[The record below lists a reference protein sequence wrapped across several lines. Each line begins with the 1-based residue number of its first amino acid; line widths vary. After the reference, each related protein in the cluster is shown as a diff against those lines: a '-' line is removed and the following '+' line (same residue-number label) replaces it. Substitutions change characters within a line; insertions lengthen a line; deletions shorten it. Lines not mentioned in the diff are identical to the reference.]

1 MNLKTKSIK
10 KDIVVVG
17 GGPAGMA
24 AGLRGAEEGADVM
37 IVEREIEL
45 GGILNQCIHNG
56 FGVEIYGEELTG
68 PEYAER
74 FTSQISESSVD
85 VRLNTFVLSMRPDKS
100 MTLLTPDGLLEVEA
114 EAVVLATGA
123 RERSRGEIQIPG
135 DRPAGVMPAGTAQE
149 IINKK
154 GFMPGKKVFVLGS
167 GDIGLIIARR
177 LTWEGAEVVGVAEIM
192 DYPTGLNRNVVQCL
206 NDYDIPL
213 HLSHTVTDIYGSSQ
227 LEGIELSRV
236 DEDLQPIEGTEKDI
250 DVDLLLLSVGLVPEN
265 DFFKEVGVTLSQKTQ
280 GPIVDEW
287 FQTDVPGIFGC
298 GNSVHVE
305 DLVDWVTMDG
315 FRAGDGAVAYA
326 GNGSLP
332 ESEKEVVAGENVN
345 YVVPHKVSGEDEFSF
360 AFRVEEPMEN
370 ADISIKDTDISF
382 FEQIV
387 TPGEMEVKDIEEDD
401 LEELEGLDEFE
412 VEVTRRF

>member
-74 FTSQISESSVD
+74 FTSQIGDSSVD

-100 MTLLTPDGLLEVEA
+100 MTLLTPDGLLEVQA
-114 EAVVLATGA
+114 KAVVLATGA

-167 GDIGLIIARR
+167 GDIGLIISRR
-177 LTWEGAEVVGVAEIM
+177 LTWEGAEVAGVAEIM

-206 NDYDIPL
+206 HDYDIPL
-213 HLSHTVTDIYGSSQ
+213 HLSHTVTDIYGSNR
-227 LEGIELSRV
+227 LEGIELTRV
-236 DEDLQPIEGTEKDI
+236 DEDLQPVEGTEKDI

-265 DFFKEVGVTLSQKTQ
+265 DFFKEAGVTLSQKTR

-332 ESEKEVVAGENVN
+332 KSEKEVVAGENVN
-345 YVVPHKVSGEDEFSF
+345 YVVPHNVSGEDEFRF
-360 AFRVEEPMEN
+360 ALRVEEPMEN

-387 TPGEMEVKDIEEDD
+387 TPGEMEVKDVEEED
-401 LEELEGLDEFE
+401 LEELEDLDELE

>member
-1 MNLKTKSIK
+1 MTKSINRIK

-24 AGLRGAEEGADVM
+24 AAIRGAEEGADVM
-37 IVEREIEL
+37 LVERDIEL

-74 FTSQISESSVD
+74 FTRRIGENQVD
-85 VRLNTFVLSMRPDKS
+85 VRLDSYVLSLRPDKVI
-100 MTLLTPDGLLEVEA
+100 TLLTPKGVFEVDS

-123 RERSRGEIQIPG
+123 REKSRGEIQIPG
-135 DRPAGVMPAGTAQE
+135 DRPSGVMPAGTAQKF
-149 IINKK
+149 INKK

-167 GDIGLIIARR
+167 GDIGLIISRR

-206 NDYDIPL
+206 HDYDIPL
-213 HLSHTVTDIYGSSQ
+213 HLQHTVTDIYGTDR

-236 DEDLQPIEGTEKDI
+236 DENFQPIEGSGKDI

-265 DFFKEVGVTLSQKTQ
+265 DFFKEAGVTLSEKTN
-280 GPIVDEW
+280 GAVVDEW

-298 GNSVHVE
+298 GNAIHIE
-305 DLVDWVTMDG
+305 DLVDWVTLDG
-315 FRAGDGAVAYA
+315 FRAGEGAIAYA

-332 ESEKEVVAGENVN
+332 SAGKDVVAGKNVN
-345 YVVPHKVSGEDEFSF
+345 YVVPQEVSGEDDFRFSL
-360 AFRVEEPMEN
+360 RVTEPMEN
-370 ADISIKDTDISF
+370 VNISIKGTDISYF
-382 FEQIV
+382 QKIV
-387 TPGEMEVKDIEEDD
+387 TPGEMEVEEVSEEDLGQLTD
-401 LEELEGLDEFE
+401 LDTIE
-412 VEVTRRF
+412 VEVTRR

>member
-1 MNLKTKSIK
+1 MNKRIKKTK
-10 KDIVVVG
+10 KDIVVIG

-24 AGLRGAEEGADVM
+24 AAIRGAEEGADVM
-37 IVEREIEL
+37 LVERDIEL

-74 FTSQISESSVD
+74 FTRRIGESRVD
-85 VRLNTFVLSMRPDKS
+85 VRLNSFVLSLRPDKTMS
-100 MTLLTPDGLLEVEA
+100 LLTPNGVLEVEA
-114 EAVVLATGA
+114 SAVVLATGA
-123 RERSRGEIQIPG
+123 REKSRGEIQIPG
-135 DRPAGVMPAGTAQE
+135 DRPSGVMPAGTAQKF
-149 IINKK
+149 INKK

-167 GDIGLIIARR
+167 GDIGLIISRR

-206 NDYDIPL
+206 HDYDIPL
-213 HLSHTVTDIYGSSQ
+213 HLSHTVTDIYGKDR

-236 DEDLQPIEGTEKDI
+236 DEDFQPIEGSSKDI

-265 DFFKEVGVTLSQKTQ
+265 DFFKEAGVSLSEKTQ
-280 GPIVDEW
+280 GALVDEW

-298 GNSVHVE
+298 GNAVHIE

-326 GNGSLP
+326 GNDSLP
-332 ESEKEVVAGENVN
+332 SADKDVVAGDNVN
-345 YVVPHKVSGEDEFSF
+345 YVVPHEVSGEDEFRF
-360 AFRVEEPMEN
+360 ALRVTEPMEN
-370 ADISIKDTDISF
+370 VDISIKGTDISYF
-382 FEQIV
+382 KQIV
-387 TPGEMEVKDIEEDD
+387 TPGEMEVEEVSEED
-401 LEELEGLDEFE
+401 LPELEGMSQLEI
-412 VEVTRRF
+412 EVTRR

>member
-1 MNLKTKSIK
+1 MNSNIKSTK

-24 AGLRGAEEGADVM
+24 AGLRGAEEGAEVM
-37 IVEREIEL
+37 IVERDIEL

-85 VRLNTFVLSMRPDKS
+85 VMLNTFVLSMRPDKS
-100 MTLLTPDGLLEVEA
+100 MTLLTPNGLLEVEA

-123 RERSRGEIQIPG
+123 RERSRGEIRIPG
-135 DRPAGVMPAGTAQE
+135 SRPSGVMPAGTAQE
-149 IINKK
+149 LINKK
-154 GFMPGKKVFVLGS
+154 GFLPGKRVFVLGS
-167 GDIGLIIARR
+167 GDIGLIISRR
-177 LTWEGAEVVGVAEIM
+177 LTWEGAEVAGVAEIM

-206 NDYDIPL
+206 HDYDIPL
-213 HLSHTVTDIYGSSQ
+213 HLSHTVTDIYGSNR
-227 LEGIELSRV
+227 LEGVELSRV
-236 DEDLQPIEGTEKDI
+236 DDNMKPVEGTGQDI

-265 DFFKEVGVTLSQKTQ
+265 DFFKEAGVTLSERTS

-298 GNSVHVE
+298 GNSVHIE

-326 GNGSLP
+326 GNGNLQSA
-332 ESEKEVVAGENVN
+332 EKDVVPGENVN
-345 YVVPHKVSGEDEFSF
+345 YVVPQKVSGEDDFRF
-360 AFRVEEPMEN
+360 ALRVEEPMEN
-370 ADISIKDTDISF
+370 ADISIKGTDISF
-382 FEQIV
+382 FEKIV
-387 TPGEMEVKDIEEDD
+387 TPGEMEVNEVEGED
-401 LEELEGLDEFE
+401 LEELQGLDEIE

>member
-1 MNLKTKSIK
+1 MNKRIKQTK
-10 KDIVVVG
+10 KDIVVIG

-24 AGLRGAEEGADVM
+24 AAIRGAEEGADVM
-37 IVEREIEL
+37 LVERDIEL

-74 FTSQISESSVD
+74 FTRRIGESRVD
-85 VRLNTFVLSMRPDKS
+85 VRLNSFVLSLRPDKTMS
-100 MTLLTPDGLLEVEA
+100 LLTPNGVLEVEA
-114 EAVVLATGA
+114 SAVVLATGA
-123 RERSRGEIQIPG
+123 REKSRGEIQIPG
-135 DRPAGVMPAGTAQE
+135 DRPSGVMPAGTAQKF
-149 IINKK
+149 INKK

-167 GDIGLIIARR
+167 GDIGLIISRR

-206 NDYDIPL
+206 HDYDIPL
-213 HLSHTVTDIYGSSQ
+213 HLSHTVTDIYGKDR

-236 DEDLQPIEGTEKDI
+236 DEDFQPIEGSSKDI

-265 DFFKEVGVTLSQKTQ
+265 DFFKEAGVSLSEKTQ
-280 GPIVDEW
+280 GALVDEW

-298 GNSVHVE
+298 GNAVHIE

-326 GNGSLP
+326 GNDSLP
-332 ESEKEVVAGENVN
+332 SADKDVVAGDNVN
-345 YVVPHKVSGEDEFSF
+345 YVVPHEVSGEDEFRF
-360 AFRVEEPMEN
+360 ALRVTEPMEN
-370 ADISIKDTDISF
+370 VDISIKGTDISYF
-382 FEQIV
+382 KQIV
-387 TPGEMEVKDIEEDD
+387 TPGEMEVEEVSEED
-401 LEELEGLDEFE
+401 LPELEGMSQLEI
-412 VEVTRRF
+412 EVTRR

>member
-1 MNLKTKSIK
+1 MNSNTKSLK

-24 AGLRGAEEGADVM
+24 AGLRGAEEGAEVM
-37 IVEREIEL
+37 IVERDIEL

-74 FTSQISESSVD
+74 FTSQIGESTVD
-85 VRLNTFVLSMRPDKS
+85 VRLNTFVLSMQPDKS
-100 MTLLTPDGLLEVEA
+100 MTLLTPNGLLEVEA

-123 RERSRGEIQIPG
+123 RERSRGEIRIPG
-135 DRPAGVMPAGTAQE
+135 GRPSGVMPAGTAQE
-149 IINKK
+149 LINKK
-154 GFMPGKKVFVLGS
+154 GFLPGKRVFVLGS
-167 GDIGLIIARR
+167 GDIGLIISRR

-206 NDYDIPL
+206 HDYDIPL
-213 HLSHTVTDIYGSSQ
+213 HLSHTVTDIYGSDR
-227 LEGIELSRV
+227 LKGIKLSRV
-236 DEDLQPIEGTEKDI
+236 DDGMQPVEGTGKDI

-265 DFFKEVGVTLSQKTQ
+265 DFFKETGVTLSEKTR

-298 GNSVHVE
+298 GNSVHIE

-326 GNGSLP
+326 GNDSLP
-332 ESEKEVVAGENVN
+332 NPEKEVIAGENIN
-345 YVVPHKVSGEDEFSF
+345 YVVPQKVSGEDPFRF
-360 AFRVEEPMEN
+360 ALRVEEPMEN
-370 ADISIKDTDISF
+370 VDISIKGTDISF
-382 FEQIV
+382 FQRIV
-387 TPGEMEVKDIEEDD
+387 TPGEMEVEEVSKDD
-401 LEELEGLDEFE
+401 LAKIKELEEFEFE
-412 VEVTRRF
+412 VKGRN

>member
-1 MNLKTKSIK
+1 
-10 KDIVVVG
+10 VVVG

-24 AGLRGAEEGADVM
+24 AAIRGAEEGADVLL
-37 IVEREIEL
+37 VERDIEL

-74 FTSQISESSVD
+74 FTRRIGENQVD
-85 VRLNTFVLSMRPDKS
+85 VRLNSYVLSLRPDKVIA
-100 MTLLTPDGLLEVEA
+100 LLTPEGVFKVDS

-123 RERSRGEIQIPG
+123 REKSRGEIRIPG
-135 DRPAGVMPAGTAQE
+135 DRPSGVMPAGTAQKF
-149 IINKK
+149 INKK

-167 GDIGLIIARR
+167 GDIGLIISRR
-177 LTWEGAEVVGVAEIM
+177 LTWEGAEVEGVAEIM

-206 NDYDIPL
+206 HDYDIPL
-213 HLSHTVTDIYGSSQ
+213 HLQHTVTDIYGTDR

-236 DEDLQPIEGTEKDI
+236 DENFQPIEGSGKDI

-265 DFFKEVGVTLSQKTQ
+265 DFFKEAGVTLSEKTQ

-298 GNSVHVE
+298 GNAVHIE

-315 FRAGDGAVAYA
+315 FRAGDGAVAFA
-326 GNGSLP
+326 GKESLP
-332 ESEKEVVAGENVN
+332 NPDKELLAGGNVN
-345 YVVPHKVSGEDEFSF
+345 YVVPQKVSGEVAFRF
-360 AFRVEEPMEN
+360 ALRVEEPMEN
-370 ADISIKDTDISF
+370 VNISIKGTDISF
-382 FEQIV
+382 FKKIV
-387 TPGEMEVKDIEEDD
+387 TPGEMEVEEVSEED
-401 LEELEGLDEFE
+401 LEELSDLDRIE
-412 VEVTRRF
+412 VEVTRR

>member
-1 MNLKTKSIK
+1 MSKEIKKTK

-24 AGLRGAEEGADVM
+24 ASIRGTEEGADVM
-37 IVEREIEL
+37 LVERDIEL

-74 FTSQISESSVD
+74 FTRRIGESRVD
-85 VRLNTFVLSMRPDKS
+85 VRLNSFVLSLRPDKTMS
-100 MTLLTPDGLLEVEA
+100 LLTPNGVLEVEA
-114 EAVVLATGA
+114 SAVVLATGA
-123 RERSRGEIQIPG
+123 REKSRGEIKIPG
-135 DRPAGVMPAGTAQE
+135 GRPSGVMPAGTAQKF
-149 IINKK
+149 INKK

-167 GDIGLIIARR
+167 GDIGLIISRR

-206 NDYDIPL
+206 HDYDIPL
-213 HLSHTVTDIYGSSQ
+213 HLRHTVTNIYGTNR
-227 LEGIELSRV
+227 LEGIELSKV
-236 DEDLQPIEGTEKDI
+236 DGDFEPIEGSSKDI

-265 DFFKEVGVTLSQKTQ
+265 DFFKEAGVTLSEKTQ
-280 GPIVDEW
+280 GALVDEW

-298 GNSVHVE
+298 GNAVHIE

-315 FRAGDGAVAYA
+315 FRAGDGAVACA

-332 ESEKEVVAGENVN
+332 SADKEVVAGENVN
-345 YVVPHKVSGEDEFSF
+345 YVVPHEVSGEDEFRF
-360 AFRVEEPMEN
+360 ALRVTEPMEN
-370 ADISIKDTDISF
+370 IDISIKSTDISYF
-382 FEQIV
+382 KQIV
-387 TPGEMEVKDIEEDD
+387 TPGEMEVEEVSEED
-401 LEELEGLDEFE
+401 LAELEGLDQVEI
-412 VEVTRRF
+412 EVTGR